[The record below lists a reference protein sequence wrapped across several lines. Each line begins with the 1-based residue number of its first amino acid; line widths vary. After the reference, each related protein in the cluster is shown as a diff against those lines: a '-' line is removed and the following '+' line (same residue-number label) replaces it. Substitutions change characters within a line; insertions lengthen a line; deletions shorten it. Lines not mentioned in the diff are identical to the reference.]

1 MLTAKVRKNDE
12 WFQHEGCD
20 RTHTI
25 LRMIG
30 ELLGDYCSS
39 DSYEENADS
48 IHPSIWNEE
57 CGVLLEKTLES
68 LAELYQKIGEWED
81 GRNED

>member
-1 MLTAKVRKNDE
+1 MTAKIRKNDE

-30 ELLGDYCSS
+30 ELLGDYYSS
-39 DSYEENADS
+39 DSYEENKDS

-57 CGVLLEKTLES
+57 CGQLLEKATSS

-81 GRNED
+81 VE